1 MFDKLI
7 DILKA
12 FFEKYFIQALIAII
26 PTVII
31 YYITPEDMDFLK
43 KVGKEMYLLFCFI
56 CCFLIVE
63 FIIYIFKKIKNK
75 TYFNKLSKEQNEKI
89 EMQNL
94 HYLWNFVDSLDESK
108 KNF

>member
-75 TYFNKLSKEQNEKI
+75 TYFNKLSKEQNEKFTLSM
-89 EMQNL
+89 E
-94 HYLWNFVDSLDESK
+94 FC
-108 KNF
+108 